1 MKQPAVRS
9 CGNGNEPW
17 HSCKLGVVTDP
28 EPDLAAMNDDRL
40 LGNERKRHVKATRA
54 QAINAVRWISSM
66 VNELAAANLA
76 PSADLRCP
84 NPQIEGLAGEPAN
97 LVERRNLLQPVL

>member
-1 MKQPAVRS
+1 
-9 CGNGNEPW
+9 
-17 HSCKLGVVTDP
+17 
-28 EPDLAAMNDDRL
+28 
-40 LGNERKRHVKATRA
+40 
-54 QAINAVRWISSM
+54 M